1 MVRRREAVG
10 TRDHEFWGSKEAKI
24 SQSKGSPKHAVI
36 RQCKIKRIK
45 ITNIIES
52 VKGGLFRRGRAL
64 ETLNTTH
71 HSLQARKIKERVRK
85 SIFYVER
92 MNSWQVDLDGSR
104 PLRISQEGGWK
115 AQSPFI
121 RRARRTICLKLGHGA
136 CNIFSELTR
145 RICR

>member
-1 MVRRREAVG
+1 M
-10 TRDHEFWGSKEAKI
+10 
-24 SQSKGSPKHAVI
+24 I

-52 VKGGLFRRGRAL
+52 VMGGLFRRGRAL

-92 MNSWQVDLDGSR
+92 MNS
-104 PLRISQEGGWK
+104 
-115 AQSPFI
+115 
-121 RRARRTICLKLGHGA
+121 
-136 CNIFSELTR
+136 
-145 RICR
+145 